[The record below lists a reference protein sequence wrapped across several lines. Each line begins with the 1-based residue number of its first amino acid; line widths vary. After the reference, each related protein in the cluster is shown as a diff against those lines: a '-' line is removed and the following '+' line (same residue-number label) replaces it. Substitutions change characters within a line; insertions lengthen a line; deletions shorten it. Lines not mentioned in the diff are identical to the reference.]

1 MQLFGTKNQEEKEM
15 DNEGQKVPQGNEN
28 EGQAQEP
35 KTYTEEELKDFAQK
49 EADRR
54 VTQAQEKFKK
64 QSEEEV
70 QKAVQEALSE
80 AKRLE
85 QMSDDDKQKE
95 AADKRAKELDERE
108 AKIKKSELVASTRAV
123 LHDNNLPSNLAES
136 LVALGDAEAINT
148 TIKSLGATIKE
159 QVSQGVKDQLK
170 TATPQAGEGKLD
182 HNPFKDVFANDPK
195 YRKR

>member
-15 DNEGQKVPQGNEN
+15 DNEGQQVSQGEA
-28 EGQAQEP
+28 EQGQAQDP

-64 QSEEEV
+64 QSQDEV

-95 AADKRAKELDERE
+95 ATDKRAKELDERE
-108 AKIKKSELVASTRAV
+108 ARIKKSELVASTRAV
-123 LHDNNLPSNLAES
+123 LSDNNLPSDLAES
-136 LVALGDAEAINT
+136 LVGLGDAEAINT
-148 TIKSLGATIKE
+148 TIKSLGATLKE

-170 TATPQAGEGKLD
+170 TETPKAGEGKLEP
-182 HNPFKDVFANDPK
+182 NPFKDVFANDPK
-195 YRKR
+195 YRKH

>member
-1 MQLFGTKNQEEKEM
+1 M
-15 DNEGQKVPQGNEN
+15 DNEGQKVPQGEET
-28 EGQAQEP
+28 EGQAQDQ

-64 QSEEEV
+64 QSQEEV
-70 QKAVQEALSE
+70 QKAVKEALSE

-85 QMSDDDKQKE
+85 QMSDDDKKKE
-95 AADKRAKELDERE
+95 EADKRAKELDARE

-123 LHDNNLPSNLAES
+123 LSDNNLPSDLAES
-136 LVALGDAEAINT
+136 LVGLGDAEAINT
-148 TIKSLGATIKE
+148 TIKTLGATLKE

-170 TATPQAGEGKLD
+170 TATPKAGEGKIES
-182 HNPFKDVFANDPK
+182 NPFKDVFANDPK
-195 YRKR
+195 YRKH

>member
-15 DNEGQKVPQGNEN
+15 NNEGQKVPQGEA
-28 EGQAQEP
+28 EKGQAQDP
-35 KTYTEEELKDFAQK
+35 KTYTEEELQDFAQK

-64 QSEEEV
+64 QSQDEV

-95 AADKRAKELDERE
+95 ATDKRAKELDERE
-108 AKIKKSELVASTRAV
+108 ARIKKSELVASTRAV
-123 LHDNNLPSNLAES
+123 LSDNSLPSDLAES
-136 LVALGDAEAINT
+136 LVGLGDAEAINT
-148 TIKSLGATIKE
+148 TIKSLGATLKE
-159 QVSQGVKDQLK
+159 QVSQGIKDQLK
-170 TATPQAGEGKLD
+170 TETPKAGEGKLD
-182 HNPFKDVFANDPK
+182 PNPFKDVFANDPK
-195 YRKR
+195 YRKH